1 MFILNIPQTP
11 QGRRGFSLVELSI
24 VLVILGL
31 LVGGVL
37 SGQALIRAAELRAV
51 STEYARYSTAMAS
64 FRDKYFALPGDLLNA
79 SAFWG
84 ALDGNDG
91 SNWDCR
97 GESSGLPTCNGDA
110 DGRLEEMD
118 AVNAQTYE
126 RFLVWKHLAN
136 AGLIEGTYSGAAA
149 TATTTVCTTP
159 DASWDHKGGCN
170 EPLSK
175 MSPTAWSTVWIGSST
190 GSAFLFD
197 GSYGHSLFLHNKYS
211 RDPVIDYVLRPEEV
225 WNIDVKMDDG
235 RPGTGNIVGVR
246 PLECTGNADPA
257 LFATATYWLNPPSW
271 ASGYRCNPA
280 FRNAF

>member
-1 MFILNIPQTP
+1 MSRPLNHLQPNL
-11 QGRRGFSLVELSI
+11 GFSLVELSI

-37 SGQALIRAAELRAV
+37 SGQSLIRAAELRAV
-51 STEYARYSTAMAS
+51 AAEYQRYTTAAGS
-64 FRDKYFALPGDLLNA
+64 FRDKYFGLPGDITNA

-97 GESSGLPTCNGDA
+97 GESTGLPTCNGDG
-110 DGRLEEMD
+110 DGRLED
-118 AVNAQTYE
+118 ADSINAQTHE
-126 RFLVWKHLAN
+126 RFLFFKHLAN
-136 AGLIEGTYSGAAA
+136 AGLIEGTYSGALAS
-149 TATTTVCTTP
+149 ATTTVCTTP

-175 MSPTAWSTVWIGSST
+175 MSPTAWSTVWIGNST
-190 GSAFLFD
+190 GNSVLFD
-197 GSYGHSLFLHNKYS
+197 GSYANSLFLHNKYS
-211 RDPVIDYVLRPEEV
+211 RDPLYDYVLRPEEV

-235 RPGTGNIVGVR
+235 RPGTGFIVGVR

-271 ASGYRCNPA
+271 AAGYRCNPA